1 MQPPIEEDKWKNYI
15 VNLESKLKYRFKV
28 LKNEEKISE
37 KESDSICPVGTTP
50 RIPKVN
56 KMVINNTPKFRPIL
70 SAINTPTYLLA
81 KYLNTILSL
90 LTTNE
95 FTVENSFGFTEEVV
109 NYDHYLYMASLDV
122 ESLFTN
128 IPLEETIKNCVNDLF
143 SNNFYSGKLSRKD
156 LYELLKLATTESSFI
171 FDNKLYKQID
181 GVAMGSPS
189 GPTLANAFL
198 CHSKKNWLNECPSQ
212 FKPVIYRRYVDDIF
226 VLFKSK
232 EHLKLFVNDTNS
244 KHRNIKFTFETED
257 SNNFSDVKITRK
269 NKRFVTSIFRKAIF
283 SGIFTN
289 YNSFIFDTYK
299 IGLVHMLLFWFCKIC
314 SSMENF
320 HTEVEHLRSNF
331 KCNNYLV
338 NIIDQC
344 IKKLLDKLYVPKQ
357 IVPTV
362 PTKELLVVLPYLGSF
377 SLNLRKRLH
386 RSVSKS

>member
-50 RIPKVN
+50 GIPKVN

-232 EHLKLFVNDTNS
+232 EHLKLFVNYTNS

-331 KCNNYLV
+331 KCNNYPV